1 MLEVVAAYIR
11 TNGKV
16 LLCQRGPQKSRALQW
31 EFPGGKVE
39 PGETKPEALIR
50 ECMEELSVT
59 LEVGAELA
67 DVRFDYPDVSI
78 HLTLLDAV
86 IRDGTPQKTEH
97 ADLRWVSPAAF
108 ERFALCPADRAL
120 VRCLHKAE
128 A

>member
-1 MLEVVAAYIR
+1 
-11 TNGKV
+11 
-16 LLCQRGPQKSRALQW
+16 
-31 EFPGGKVE
+31 
-39 PGETKPEALIR
+39 
-50 ECMEELSVT
+50 MEELSVT

-120 VRCLHKAE
+120 VRFLRKAE

>member
-11 TNGKV
+11 KDGQV

-39 PGETKPEALIR
+39 PGETKAEALIR
-50 ECMEELSVT
+50 ECTEELAVT
-59 LEVGAELA
+59 PEVGAELA

-78 HLTLLDAV
+78 HLTLLEAV
-86 IRDGTPQKTEH
+86 IREGSPRKSEH

-108 ERFALCPADRAL
+108 ERFDLCPADRAL
-120 VRCLHKAE
+120 IRRIRKTAT
-128 A
+128 